1 MLDAATPTQSSISE
15 FEFDERRV
23 IGRAL
28 RRWDQ
33 LRENQSA
40 PFPDR
45 ARCLISLNDGMSDS
59 LVVIAVGSDEKKDRV
74 IQCGAVFREA
84 LARDPRGLPVGQI
97 MPSTIER
104 GLVFWRIAAEMKK
117 PIADVGGF
125 TNARGEEILY
135 RSVFLPVTDDGGS
148 VTHLIG
154 AFSYKTMH

>member
-1 MLDAATPTQSSISE
+1 MLDAATPLQSSISE

-33 LRENQSA
+33 LRENA
-40 PFPDR
+40 LFPDR
-45 ARCLISLNDGMSDS
+45 ARCLIALNDSMSDS
-59 LVVIAVGSDEKKDRV
+59 VVVIVIGSGEKEDRV
-74 IQCGAVFREA
+74 IQCGNVFRDA

-97 MPSTIER
+97 VPSTIEW
-104 GLVFWRIAAEMKK
+104 GLVFWRIAAEMRK
-117 PIADVGGF
+117 PIADVGEF
-125 TNARGEEILY
+125 TNADGEEILY